1 MLENELYDRM
11 GEKFAVVKVV
21 GSLGVAY
28 EVTANPQNYQEVLAN
43 KLKYSQAQGIKKL
56 LESGEHN
63 G

>member
-28 EVTANPQNYQEVLAN
+28 EVTANPQNYQDVVAN
-43 KLKYSQAQGIKKL
+43 KLKYSQAQGIIKL
-56 LESGEHN
+56 LGEHDGN
-63 G
+63 L